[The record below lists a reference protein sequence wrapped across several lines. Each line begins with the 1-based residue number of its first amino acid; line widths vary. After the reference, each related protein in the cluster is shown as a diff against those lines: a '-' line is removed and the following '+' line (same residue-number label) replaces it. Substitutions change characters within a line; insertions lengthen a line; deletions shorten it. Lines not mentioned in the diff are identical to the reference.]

1 MKFLATP
8 AFLVIF
14 ATPGQIADIH
24 KIIVGFF
31 AAVLVLQ

>member
-1 MKFLATP
+1 MKFLVAP
-8 AFLVIF
+8 AFLED
-14 ATPGQIADIH
+14 ADNH